1 MNTEKV
7 RTTMRPH
14 EELEVSPEEA
24 TDLRRQGLLYEEEA
38 PRATSTQDNRTAT
51 ATGDK

>member
-1 MNTEKV
+1 MEKI

-24 TDLRRQGLLYEEEA
+24 TDLRRMGVVVEDENRSE
-38 PRATSTQDNRTAT
+38 SSSGNRTAP
-51 ATGDK
+51 ASGDK